1 MGSEMCIRDRYVVSE
16 QFTVHIADHRPE
28 ILSLR
33 DVPND
38 QGKQMQIVWKPGQVN
53 PSLLFTQFSTWR
65 KVNPDSMQQDTTDL
79 WDFITT
85 VPWIGTEDEY
95 SLVVPTLGD
104 STAHGVRH
112 SMFRVTAHT
121 EDVELYHVSEPVAGF
136 SCLLYTSP
144 SPRDATLSR
153 MPSSA

>member
-1 MGSEMCIRDRYVVSE
+1 MDPDNLDFRPNPDSILVDAGLAIDGFTDGYVGTAPDIGAYEYGAEMWVPGITWDLSQKFGDE
-16 QFTVHIADHRPE
+16 FIEPSFNIADHRPE

-79 WDFITT
+79 WDFIAT
-85 VPWIGTEDEY
+85 VPWIGTVGCRLSIEK
-95 SLVVPTLGD
+95 P
-104 STAHGVRH
+104 
-112 SMFRVTAHT
+112 VTG
-121 EDVELYHVSEPVAGF
+121 SE
-136 SCLLYTSP
+136 TW
-144 SPRDATLSR
+144 
-153 MPSSA
+153 